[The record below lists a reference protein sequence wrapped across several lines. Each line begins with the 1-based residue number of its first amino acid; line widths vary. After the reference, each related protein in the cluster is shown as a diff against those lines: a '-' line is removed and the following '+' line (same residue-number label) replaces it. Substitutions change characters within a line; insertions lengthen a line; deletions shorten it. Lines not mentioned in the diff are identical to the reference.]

1 MKQLAEV
8 DYFRSCAARN
18 RERREHRRAGR
29 LRRPRESVVA
39 RYADT
44 LYGGSVGAG
53 VNFAKYD
60 DVPVQRRGA
69 GADEVAPLAL
79 FDEIQGIPRF
89 LTANIERC
97 KYATPTPVQKHAV
110 PLGLL
115 GHDVMCCSQT
125 GSGKTCAF
133 LLPAVSKL
141 GSAPVDGFDE
151 GQGMAAPRALVLAPT
166 RELAMQTQQ
175 EVRKLCFEGPLRS
188 VELYGGTKA
197 RPQLHE
203 LSLGADIVV
212 ATPGRL
218 SDFIERGVITM
229 EHVEYLVLDEA
240 DRMLDMGFEPQ
251 VRQIVDRSG
260 MKPAANGRQT
270 MLFSATFPP
279 PMQRLAADFMGEYVW
294 LGLGRVGNV
303 AENVT
308 QHVQQCSGAEQ
319 KLQLLESAL
328 LDAADDQTLIF
339 GALPARPPLPRAR
352 ALRAGRD

>member
-1 MKQLAEV
+1 M
-8 DYFRSCAARN
+8 
-18 RERREHRRAGR
+18 
-29 LRRPRESVVA
+29 
-39 RYADT
+39 
-44 LYGGSVGAG
+44 
-53 VNFAKYD
+53 
-60 DVPVQRRGA
+60 
-69 GADEVAPLAL
+69 
-79 FDEIQGIPRF
+79 
-89 LTANIERC
+89 
-97 KYATPTPVQKHAV
+97 
-110 PLGLL
+110 
-115 GHDVMCCSQT
+115 
-125 GSGKTCAF
+125 
-133 LLPAVSKL
+133 
-141 GSAPVDGFDE
+141 
-151 GQGMAAPRALVLAPT
+151 
-166 RELAMQTQQ
+166 
-175 EVRKLCFEGPLRS
+175 
-188 VELYGGTKA
+188 
-197 RPQLHE
+197 
-203 LSLGADIVV
+203 

-260 MKPAANGRQT
+260 MKAAAEGRQT

-328 LDAADDQTLIF
+328 DAADDQTLIF
-339 GALPARPPLPRAR
+339 GAPRPAR